1 MLDKIGYLIL
11 LFIYTFGFSIGK
23 GLFNEMDMPSK
34 LQRYSTESIVH
45 SMANELMDS
54 IGMNNFFDELTNG
67 L

>member
-23 GLFNEMDMPSK
+23 NLFDESGISSK
-34 LQRYSTESIVH
+34 LESHTNESIVH
-45 SMANELMDS
+45 SLANGLMDS
-54 IGMNNFFDELTNG
+54 MGMNNFFDELRNG